1 MELDSEG
8 TAGAAQPH
16 APQGEDD
23 SKTSEEPQ
31 RTQDGSLLETSVVAE
46 GEQEREETGN
56 GQKQPRRRLKG
67 LHKKVQ
73 DQVCVCVCV
82 CVRVTVCACAC
93 VLALLATRDG
103 VNILNTLPT
112 GSVYKMAHCLWKGL
126 GLGLSVPIYMSPG
139 LKLQY

>member
-73 DQVCVCVCV
+73 DQVCVCVCACHCVCV
-82 CVRVTVCACAC
+82 CVRARIISYT
-93 VLALLATRDG
+93 
-103 VNILNTLPT
+103 
-112 GSVYKMAHCLWKGL
+112 
-126 GLGLSVPIYMSPG
+126 
-139 LKLQY
+139 